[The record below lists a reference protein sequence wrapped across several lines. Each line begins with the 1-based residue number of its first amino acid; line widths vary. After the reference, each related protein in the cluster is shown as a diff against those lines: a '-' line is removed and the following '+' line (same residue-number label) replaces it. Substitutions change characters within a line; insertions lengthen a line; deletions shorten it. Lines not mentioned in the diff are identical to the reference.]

1 MANAVDPRT
10 PAGETP
16 VSTETAK
23 APTAA
28 RRYADKDP
36 LDRQALADALA
47 DELYGH
53 AVGPK
58 DIDPGP
64 TVVTIEGP
72 WGSGKSTLMDLV
84 RKQLPD
90 PPRSTASP
98 RRLTVRMASW
108 QLRDGPVE
116 QPPGAETAAPERRRG
131 VVTAWF
137 NPWAHQSGEQVWA
150 GLVAEIIEAAHPVLY
165 PTEAA
170 REHYW
175 FARNLTRVDRY
186 ALRRTLHRRTR
197 SPELT
202 VGALGVVASLAIA
215 LAGLETTVNIAG
227 ARIPTAVIAL
237 ALSAIFLLLGGV
249 HTAWRYMSGS
259 AARFLP
265 GELFHGPVS
274 STVALD
280 SESTDPWR
288 AEGLSDPLRRARAGS
303 LYLHQ
308 HDVSDLVADLDRAGY
323 ELIVFVDDL
332 DRCRAATT
340 AEVFEAINLFLAGFV
355 SERRGTGRENP
366 GDPGGSLRAR
376 FVIGLDPVVVAR
388 HLDSLHAD
396 HSDPDA
402 RRASDDLS
410 PGWAFLRKLVHLPV
424 VLPQISDDEMHRFV
438 ERVTYAGVSPPPAQ
452 SREPAIPRQRLPHTA
467 QHAAQLAPDV
477 RDLFIQRLAAQPD
490 LSVRETM
497 RQLNVLQ
504 LYSGVMAAVEPLSD
518 PAEAIARSCR
528 LVILAEIV
536 TRWPAMQRLLHRR
549 AGPRTCLQLLAAA
562 ATDDAEWQRAVATTF
577 ADRGYASAVSGLRE
591 LLRDHEGPAVAD
603 LAARLL

>member
-1 MANAVDPRT
+1 MANAVDPHT

-16 VSTETAK
+16 VSTETAR

-53 AVGPK
+53 AIGPK

-98 RRLTVRMASW
+98 RRLTVRMASR

-116 QPPGAETAAPERRRG
+116 QLPVAETAAPERRRG

-215 LAGLETTVNIAG
+215 LAGLETT
-227 ARIPTAVIAL
+227 RQHRRSP
-237 ALSAIFLLLGGV
+237 
-249 HTAWRYMSGS
+249 
-259 AARFLP
+259 
-265 GELFHGPVS
+265 
-274 STVALD
+274 
-280 SESTDPWR
+280 DPHR
-288 AEGLSDPLRRARAGS
+288 CHRPRT
-303 LYLHQ
+303 
-308 HDVSDLVADLDRAGY
+308 
-323 ELIVFVDDL
+323 VDDL
-332 DRCRAATT
+332 PASGRGAHG
-340 AEVFEAINLFLAGFV
+340 LAV
-355 SERRGTGRENP
+355 PERLRGEIP
-366 GDPGGSLRAR
+366 
-376 FVIGLDPVVVAR
+376 
-388 HLDSLHAD
+388 
-396 HSDPDA
+396 A
-402 RRASDDLS
+402 RRALPW
-410 PGWAFLRKLVHLPV
+410 PGQFNR
-424 VLPQISDDEMHRFV
+424 
-438 ERVTYAGVSPPPAQ
+438 
-452 SREPAIPRQRLPHTA
+452 
-467 QHAAQLAPDV
+467 
-477 RDLFIQRLAAQPD
+477 
-490 LSVRETM
+490 
-497 RQLNVLQ
+497 
-504 LYSGVMAAVEPLSD
+504 
-518 PAEAIARSCR
+518 RS
-528 LVILAEIV
+528 
-536 TRWPAMQRLLHRR
+536 
-549 AGPRTCLQLLAAA
+549 
-562 ATDDAEWQRAVATTF
+562 
-577 ADRGYASAVSGLRE
+577 
-591 LLRDHEGPAVAD
+591 
-603 LAARLL
+603 